1 MKITKLIEKKLRDK
15 FNPSFLSVVDDSYSH
30 RGHAGFREGGES
42 HFNIEIASIHFLKKT
57 RLERHRLV
65 HSALGPDI
73 ISKIHALALKI
84 SI

>member
-15 FNPSFLSVVDDSYSH
+15 FNPSFLSVVDDSDSH

-42 HFNIEIASIHFLKKT
+42 HFNIEIASEHFLTKT

-65 HSALGPDI
+65 HSALGSEI

>member
-15 FNPSFLSVVDDSYSH
+15 FYPSFISVVDDSDSH